1 MPKGRR
7 PIRERSM
14 TAPQRQRKRRAA
26 IKDKMPPPGSE
37 KRFRLELLWWLQ
49 DQAWKYGSL
58 DINLVKDALQEL
70 GTNIKMEDYSYSKG
84 YKHDGG
90 RWLADFITQNYGYE
104 RVVDLA
110 GRGLEILR
118 LIEDYTP
125 AEIEQSRQRA
135 EEEEK
140 AKQTAR
146 HKLSSEQAGTVVEQL
161 RRAVA
166 DAFSASRDSS

>member
-1 MPKGRR
+1 MPKGRK
-7 PIRERSM
+7 PIRERAI
-14 TAPQRQRKRRAA
+14 TAVERPRKGRAK
-26 IKDKMPPPGSE
+26 IKAKLPPPGSE

-70 GTNIKMEDYSYSKG
+70 GTNLKMEDYSYSKG

-118 LIEDYTP
+118 IIEDYTP
-125 AEIEQSRQRA
+125 AEIEQSRRRA

-140 AKQTAR
+140 AEQAAR
-146 HKLSSEQAGTVVEQL
+146 HKLSREEAGTVVEQL

-166 DAFSASRDSS
+166 DAFSAPRDRS